1 LTRDETKIKITG
13 IYPPR
18 GRENE
23 HHEKALC
30 EL

>member
-1 LTRDETKIKITG
+1 LTRDETKIEITG

-18 GRENE
+18 GHENE
-23 HHEKALC
+23 HDEKAMC